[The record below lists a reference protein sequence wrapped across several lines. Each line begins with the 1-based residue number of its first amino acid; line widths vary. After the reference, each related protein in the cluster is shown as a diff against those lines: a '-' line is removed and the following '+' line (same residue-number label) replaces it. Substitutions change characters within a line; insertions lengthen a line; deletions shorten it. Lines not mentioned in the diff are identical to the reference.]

1 MKNIILTSL
10 LTLFMSSVEAN
21 VRLYV
26 FDCGHIYRDDI
37 SDFGLSNEETDVREL
52 FVACYLVDHP
62 SGKMI
67 WDAGL
72 PLDLVGPRQ
81 AGANNWYDRSI
92 IDQLGAVSY
101 THLTLPTTPYV

>member
-1 MKNIILTSL
+1 MKNIILLSL
-10 LTLFMSSVEAN
+10 LALLMSSVHAS
-21 VRLYV
+21 VKLYV

-62 SGKMI
+62 DGKMI

-81 AGANNWYDRSI
+81 AGATNWYDLSLI
-92 IDQLGAVSY
+92 HI
-101 THLTLPTTPYV
+101 